1 MDPVKLRHF
10 LAVLENRNFAGA
22 AQRLGISQPAISKSI
37 ASLEKTLGFPLFV
50 RGRQGAQPTATA
62 DILAGHA
69 RLILAEGKLAEA
81 EIRALGNAAAGRLA
95 IGASVSLA
103 QTLLPRALARF
114 RRRWPEVV
122 VSVDVG
128 LSPSLFDALVAGELD
143 FVVSAPPAISAYDD
157 IVRQDYLLDE
167 RDALIMGADHPL
179 AGDPAPSLE
188 LLASFPWI
196 MPRRSGRLRHIHA
209 VFASAGLPPP
219 TQMLRSESTEL
230 ARGLLH
236 SAPYICLLGDTIF
249 QAEIE
254 AGVFRALRD
263 ERFALTRPAFLT
275 SRKRSRPRPAARNL
289 ATILREVAA
298 A

>member
-10 LAVLENRNFAGA
+10 LAVLENGNFGRA

-37 ASLEKTLGFPLFV
+37 ASLEKALGFPLFV
-50 RGRQGAQPTATA
+50 RGRQGAQPTASA

-69 RLILAEGKLAEA
+69 RLILAEGKLAQA
-81 EIRALGNAAAGRLA
+81 EIRALGNAAAGGLA

-103 QTLLPRALARF
+103 QTLLPQALNRF
-114 RRRWPEVV
+114 RKRWPDVV

-143 FVVSAPPAISAYDD
+143 FIISAPPAISAYDD

-179 AGDPAPSLE
+179 ADDPAPSLAA
-188 LLASFPWI
+188 LAAFPWI

-209 VFASAGLPPP
+209 IFASAGLPPP
-219 TQMLRSESTEL
+219 AQMLRSESTEL
-230 ARGLLH
+230 ARGLLN

-254 AGVFRALRD
+254 AGAFRALHD

>member
-10 LAVLENRNFAGA
+10 LSVLECGNFAGA
-22 AQRLGISQPAISKSI
+22 AQRVGVSQPAISKSI
-37 ASLEKTLGFPLFV
+37 ASLERSVGVPLFV
-50 RGRQGAQPTATA
+50 RGRQGAQPTASA
-62 DILAGHA
+62 DVLAGHA
-69 RLILAEGKLAEA
+69 RLILAEGQLAQA
-81 EIRALGNAAAGRLA
+81 EITALSNAAAGRLA

-103 QTLLPRALARF
+103 QTLLPQALARF
-114 RRRWPEVV
+114 QKRWPDVV

-128 LSPSLFDALVAGELD
+128 LSPSLFDALVAGDLD
-143 FVVSAPPAISAYDD
+143 FVISAPPVVSAYDD

-179 AGDPAPSLE
+179 ANDPAPSLSA
-188 LLASFPWI
+188 LGAFPWI

-219 TQMLRSESTEL
+219 ARMLRSESTEL
-230 ARGLLH
+230 ARGLLN

-249 QAEIE
+249 KAEIE
-254 AGVFRALRD
+254 TGRFRALHD
-263 ERFALTRPAFLT
+263 ERFALTRAAFLT
-275 SRKRSRPRPAARNL
+275 SRRRSRLRPAAGNL

-298 A
+298 R